1 MSEICNDLVDQAR
14 KFVTAPELRHGPRL
28 GGAAA
33 HAMLRVCEQF
43 KPTFYDLLFPPGHS
57 RRIDFGK
64 PTHTTESLCPVRSRC
79 TATVAPSPRG
89 C

>member
-43 KPTFYDLLFPPGHS
+43 KPTFYDLQVS
-57 RRIDFGK
+57 K
-64 PTHTTESLCPVRSRC
+64 
-79 TATVAPSPRG
+79 
-89 C
+89 